1 MAGVRIQVRRDTA
14 ANWTT
19 ANPTLTEGEIGY
31 ETDTGLVKVGDGASA
46 WASLRYSFMSFD
58 KALGFAG
65 APTASQVAWALI
77 QRSCVILAADPG
89 SAYART
95 NPSDGDWVAALQ
107 VNGAGADTLTI
118 STAGVV
124 TWSIASDL
132 ALAAGDRLELMAPS
146 PADSTAADIQAA
158 FKVLP
163 A

>member
-1 MAGVRIQVRRDTA
+1 
-14 ANWTT
+14 
-19 ANPTLTEGEIGY
+19 
-31 ETDTGLVKVGDGASA
+31 
-46 WASLRYSFMSFD
+46 
-58 KALGFAG
+58 
-65 APTASQVAWALI
+65 
-77 QRSCVILAADPG
+77 
-89 SAYART
+89 
-95 NPSDGDWVAALQ
+95 